1 MAPPRLSQ
9 LQKQILRWLWADEQ
23 RTHGGTSSSHH
34 ELLQALPGDKSNI
47 SRSLRTLERTFRTPL
62 EPIDFPRGGFSPPE
76 GRLARGCKPP
86 AFSRFLFQSAV
97 ESAETF

>member
-1 MAPPRLSQ
+1 MATQRLSQ

-47 SRSLRTLERTFRTPL
+47 SRSLRTLEAHEWIVIERTA
-62 EPIDFPRGGFSPPE
+62 GGQAQALYLTSE
-76 GRLARGCKPP
+76 GLKKASEICRKLLLRDKHCINSG
-86 AFSRFLFQSAV
+86 L
-97 ESAETF
+97 